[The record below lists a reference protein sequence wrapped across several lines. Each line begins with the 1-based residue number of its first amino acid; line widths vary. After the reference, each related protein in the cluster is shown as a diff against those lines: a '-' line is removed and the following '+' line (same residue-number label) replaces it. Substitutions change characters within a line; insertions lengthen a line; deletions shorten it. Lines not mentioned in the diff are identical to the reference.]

1 MNPFET
7 RSKSRRRARLQALV
21 RAALHAACCLAVA
34 ASCTVTEPPA
44 PSAEPEPG
52 QAVAYEVIL
61 EGSPSERVRKLA
73 GRTLLTYRFRDD
85 GSPSTHF
92 LLRRA
97 REDEGRLLG
106 ILHSQGYYAASAAA
120 RVEARAERATVTFS
134 IEAGPV
140 FTLAEH
146 VFLLEDGGTAES
158 PSLDART
165 LGSPVGGP
173 ALSVSIV
180 DAERAAVD
188 ALHRQGF
195 PYAAFV
201 KRSGSADPATAT
213 LRVASTIATGPAFV
227 FGPVAFTGLETITE
241 DYLLTY
247 LAWEPGQPVDAEALT
262 EYQRRLAS
270 TDLFKSV
277 SVRIPETAPRD
288 GDSSA
293 LPVHVT
299 LEERLRRR
307 IASGVRYDT
316 DAGPS
321 ARASFRHRNLLGA
334 NELLLLTAEGGRV
347 EQSLGVE
354 LRKPQYRRPGQD
366 LRTSLNVEQKE
377 EEAFEA
383 LTGTGFVGLSRR
395 LDRQWEVGAGAEVE
409 LGTVRDGRTEA
420 ETRLAAAPVFAA
432 YDSTG
437 DLLDPKRGR
446 RLRLDAVPH
455 AGLFDGS
462 GTYFLTLDATASAYS
477 RLDANARYVAAARG
491 RGAMIFS
498 ERLDSVPANRRLY
511 AGGGESVR
519 GYGRY
524 AIGPLDADNKPL
536 GGRLALEAEGELR
549 LRFNDS
555 LGAVGFLAAG
565 AVSRNIDG
573 HVFDGVLW
581 AGGLGLRYFSAAGPI
596 RVDVA
601 VPLNPRPLDD
611 DFHLYLSMGQAF

>member
-1 MNPFET
+1 MNPFQP
-7 RSKSRRRARLQALV
+7 RSQSHRQARPRELV
-21 RAALHAACCLAVA
+21 RAALGAACCLAVA
-34 ASCTVTEPPA
+34 ASCTVTEKPA
-44 PSAEPEPG
+44 PSAEPKAEP
-52 QAVAYEVIL
+52 AVAYELIL
-61 EGSPSERVRKLA
+61 EGSPSNKVRELA
-73 GRTLLTYRFRDD
+73 GRTLLTYRFKDD

-92 LLRRA
+92 LMRRA
-97 REDEGRLLG
+97 REDEGRLVA
-106 ILHSQGYYAASAAA
+106 ILHSQGYYAAAATA
-120 RVEARAERATVTFS
+120 RLEARGERATVTFS

-146 VFLLEDGGTAES
+146 VFLLEDGGAAES
-158 PSLDART
+158 PPLDART
-165 LGSPVGGP
+165 LGSPVGAP
-173 ALSVSIV
+173 ALSAPIV

-188 ALHRQGF
+188 ALHRHGF

-201 KRSGSADPATAT
+201 RRSGSADPATAT
-213 LRVASTIATGPAFV
+213 LTVASTIATGPAFV

-247 LAWEPGQPVDAEALT
+247 LPWEPGQPVNAEALT

-277 SVRIPETAPRD
+277 SARIPETAPRGD
-288 GDSSA
+288 GSSA
-293 LPVHVT
+293 LPVHVS
-299 LEERLRRR
+299 LEERPRRR
-307 IASGVRYDT
+307 IAAGLRYDT

-321 ARASFRHRNLLGA
+321 ARASFWHRNLHGA

-354 LRKPQYRRPGQD
+354 LRRPQYRRPGQD

-383 LTGTGFVGLSRR
+383 LTGTAFVGMSRR

-409 LGTVRDGRTEA
+409 IGTVRDGRTEA
-420 ETRLAAAPVFAA
+420 ETRLAAAPVFAT

-437 DLLDPKRGR
+437 DLLDPKSGR

-455 AGLFDGS
+455 AGLFDKS

-477 RLDANARYVAAARG
+477 RLDENARYVAAARG
-491 RGAMIFS
+491 RGAMILS

-511 AGGGESVR
+511 AGGGESIR
-519 GYGRY
+519 GYARY

-549 LRFNDS
+549 LRFTDS
-555 LGAVGFLAAG
+555 FGAVGFVAAG
-565 AVSRNIDG
+565 AVSRNIDR

-581 AGGLGLRYFSAAGPI
+581 AAGLGLRYFSAAGPI

-601 VPLNPRPLDD
+601 VPLNPRTRDD